1 MKSLKSLFLLFAAV
15 SLLASCRNDFDL
27 EEVFSKS
34 VNEINVSIADADY
47 TETLSTRS
55 SHTVDP
61 SRGFVTT
68 WAPGDTIGIYP
79 MGADQV
85 AFPISSGEGS
95 STAQFDGGAWSL
107 RVNHQYGAYY
117 PFSKK
122 NYYINES
129 KIPVSFLDQKQ
140 VGNDNLKH
148 LSAYDFM
155 AAAAVSPDENGSVN
169 LTLQHLGAF
178 LRLTITTPKA
188 ASYSKVV
195 LSSDAN
201 IFTTNAT
208 VNLRNGVMTPTA
220 KADRMTLLLNNV
232 TTTDANL
239 VITTYMM
246 LAPISASDISAH
258 PISVTLFDS
267 NGVSYGADLSF
278 TSVVAGKSYA
288 KSASVVLNGLDDSM
302 VETQVIMPD
311 YMHIAISGRLINYTL
326 EPTEKVVMLVDDWND
341 PHLKNPGQGSTVGQL
356 EDEIE
361 IVDNT
366 FYHNIKNG
374 GGAYVEYEPNKT
386 YYYRIAIVSTN
397 SDIVKYGPVKSFTPQ
412 PYEAVPPT
420 YMHNVDLGLSVRW
433 CALNLGATSISDI
446 GSYFAWGELD
456 PKTEFTEDNYLYCE
470 HGNYAIIGNEFYDI
484 SGDPR
489 YDPSS
494 KFQLEG
500 CRMPTSDE
508 WIELYERCTW
518 YRTTY
523 NGQDVYQV
531 VGPNGNNIILPFQIP
546 PFDAYYKGNRCYY
559 WSSTAWPDLE
569 SVTHAGALCIMTTTY
584 YGKVYPPFGNLGAL
598 SRESGA
604 SIRPVSDYE

>member
-15 SLLASCRNDFDL
+15 SLLASCSNDFDL

-47 TETLSTRS
+47 TEILSTRS

-68 WAPGDTIGIYP
+68 WTTGDTIGIYP

-85 AFPISSGEGS
+85 AYPISSGEGS

-220 KADRMTLLLNNV
+220 KTDRMTLLLNNV
-232 TTTDANL
+232 TTTDANP
-239 VITTYMM
+239 VITAYMM

-258 PISVTLFDS
+258 PISVTLFAS
-267 NGVSYGADLSF
+267 NGVSYVADLSF
-278 TSVVAGKSYA
+278 TSVIAGKSYA

-302 VETQVIMPD
+302 VETQVIMSD
-311 YMHIAISGRLINYTL
+311 YMHIAISGRLVNYTL
-326 EPTEKVVMLVDDWND
+326 KPTEKVALLYDDDGD
-341 PHLKNPGQGSTVGQL
+341 PQVSYYTTGREL
-356 EDEIE
+356 D
-361 IVDNT
+361 VDNT
-366 FYHNIKNG
+366 FYFNLVNG
-374 GGAYVEYEPNKT
+374 GRLCRFEPNIT
-386 YYYRIAIVSTN
+386 CYYRIAIVSTN
-397 SDIVKYGPVKSFTPQ
+397 SDVVKYGPVKSFTPP
-412 PYEAVPPT
+412 PYEVVPPT
-420 YMHNVDLGLSVRW
+420 YMHDVDLGLSVRW
-433 CALNLGATSISDI
+433 CIGNLGAKNITDV
-446 GSYFAWGELD
+446 GYYFAWGELE
-456 PKTEFTEDNYLYCE
+456 PKTEFTMENYLYYKN
-470 HGNYAIIGNEFYDI
+470 GNLADIGDEYYNI

-489 YDPSS
+489 YDPSNKYHNS
-494 KFQLEG
+494 TT
-500 CRMPTSDE
+500 CRMPTPDE
-508 WIELYERCTW
+508 WKELYDSCTW

-523 NGQDVYQV
+523 NGQDVYQI
-531 VGPNGNNIILPFQIP
+531 VGPNGNNIILPIQDD
-546 PFDAYYKGNRCYY
+546 PFAPSNYRKRCYY
-559 WSSTAWPDLE
+559 WSSVAWADFHGA
-569 SVTHAGALCIMTTTY
+569 TTAGALYINTRTY
-584 YGKVYPPFGNLGAL
+584 DIFPPFGNLGAIG
-598 SRESGA
+598 REDGA
-604 SIRPVSDYE
+604 LIRPVSDYE